1 MNLKGTLI
9 LFFAVVLTLDATSQF
24 KNIRLDEQKGNE
36 RQACEPSIA
45 INPKYPN
52 NVVAGSFPS
61 NVYYTKD
68 AGKSWAKSQLPS
80 SGGAFG
86 HPSVIAD
93 EKGNFYY
100 FCAADPAAGEGGS
113 ESEKSG
119 RIVMHKSEDGGATW
133 SDAESIGINHPKDQS
148 KQSATTDTR
157 GNLFVAWTQFDEYGN
172 GDPACQSNVRF
183 SMSKNGKKW
192 TDPVTISQTP
202 GNCADDNNTPNGAV
216 PAVTFDGKV
225 FVAWAHQGKIF
236 LDRSFNGGGW
246 WLTNDIVIAEQT
258 GGWDL
263 AIPGHGRSNGT
274 PVLMSDNSKSQY
286 RGSLYVVWADQRNG
300 EDDTDIWFSRSH
312 NFGDNWSSPTRVNND
327 GKGKHQYMPSMA
339 LDPVTGYVYVLY
351 YDRRNHDDNATDV
364 YLAYS
369 NDGGGS
375 FKNVLVSEEAFTPE
389 EGGFFSD
396 YTNVSSHKGI
406 VMPVW
411 TRMDD
416 KKTSIW
422 TAVIRHE
429 ELEK

>member
-9 LFFAVVLTLDATSQF
+9 LFFVVVLALDAASQF
-24 KNIRLDEQKGNE
+24 KNTKLDEQKGSV

-45 INPKYPN
+45 INPRYPN
-52 NVVAGSFPS
+52 NVVAGSFPN

-68 AGKSWAKSQLPS
+68 AGKSWEKRELPS
-80 SGGAFG
+80 SLGAFG

-100 FCAADPAAGEGGS
+100 FHAVHPSTGEGGS
-113 ESEKSG
+113 ESEKPD
-119 RIVMHKSEDGGATW
+119 RIVMHKSDDGGATW
-133 SDAESIGINHPKDQS
+133 SAGESIGINHPKGQS

-192 TDPVTISQTP
+192 TDPVTLSQNP
-202 GNCADDNNTPNGAV
+202 GNCADDNNTPHGAV

-263 AIPGHGRSNGT
+263 AIPGHDRSNGT

-300 EDDTDIWFSRSH
+300 EHDTDIWFSRSH

-339 LDPVTGYVYVLY
+339 VDPVTGYVYVLY
-351 YDRRNHDDNATDV
+351 YDRRDHEDNATDV

-375 FKNVLVSEEAFTPE
+375 FKNVLISEEAFTPE
-389 EGGFFSD
+389 EDGFFSD

-406 VMPVW
+406 VIPVW

-422 TAVIRHE
+422 TAIIRHE